1 MQPTLNLTIS
11 VVGMD
16 RLDTPIKSKSD
27 ISEAL
32 KAHISN
38 ILKSNRTFQTP
49 YKELRHFRPLKE
61 RADIFMNELDSI
73 KRVNKILVQIAEN
86 QDQLKRLNE
95 LNDQW
100 ATNCQQLEKG
110 FIKVPFTKYRLFDD
124 LGIVKHRIPT
134 LLERD
139 RQLVGSYNKLL
150 KQFKELAAFIDEE
163 IGQLAADNKIT
174 VTGNCFDKLSQIIK
188 ALDIGERPYIPD

>member
-1 MQPTLNLTIS
+1 
-11 VVGMD
+11 
-16 RLDTPIKSKSD
+16 
-27 ISEAL
+27 
-32 KAHISN
+32 
-38 ILKSNRTFQTP
+38 
-49 YKELRHFRPLKE
+49 
-61 RADIFMNELDSI
+61 MNELNSI

-139 RQLVGSYNKLL
+139 RQLVGNYNKLL
-150 KQFKELAAFIDEE
+150 KQCKDLAAFINEE
-163 IGQLAADNKIT
+163 IDQLAADNGIA
-174 VTGNCFDKLSQIIK
+174 VNGNYFDKLSQIVK
-188 ALDIGERPYIPD
+188 TLNIGERPYIPD

>member
-1 MQPTLNLTIS
+1 MDELENL
-11 VVGMD
+11 
-16 RLDTPIKSKSD
+16 K
-27 ISEAL
+27 
-32 KAHISN
+32 
-38 ILKSNRTFQTP
+38 Q
-49 YKELRHFRPLKE
+49 
-61 RADIFMNELDSI
+61 
-73 KRVNKILVQIAEN
+73 VNKILQQIAEN

-139 RQLVGSYNKLL
+139 RRLVGSYNKLL
-150 KQFKELAAFIDEE
+150 KQFKDLAAFIDEE
-163 IGQLAADNKIT
+163 IDQLAADNKIT
-174 VTGNCFDKLSQIIK
+174 VTGNCFDKLSQIVK
-188 ALDIGERPYIPD
+188 ALNIEERPYIPD

>member
-1 MQPTLNLTIS
+1 
-11 VVGMD
+11 
-16 RLDTPIKSKSD
+16 
-27 ISEAL
+27 
-32 KAHISN
+32 
-38 ILKSNRTFQTP
+38 
-49 YKELRHFRPLKE
+49 
-61 RADIFMNELDSI
+61 MNELDNI

-100 ATNCQQLEKG
+100 ATNCQQLEIG

-150 KQFKELAAFIDEE
+150 KQFKELAAFINEE
-163 IGQLAADNKIT
+163 IDQLAADNGIA
-174 VTGNCFDKLSQIIK
+174 VNGNYFDKLSQIVK
-188 ALDIGERPYIPD
+188 TLNIGERPYIPG

>member
-1 MQPTLNLTIS
+1 
-11 VVGMD
+11 
-16 RLDTPIKSKSD
+16 
-27 ISEAL
+27 
-32 KAHISN
+32 
-38 ILKSNRTFQTP
+38 
-49 YKELRHFRPLKE
+49 
-61 RADIFMNELDSI
+61 MNELDSI

-86 QDQLKRLNE
+86 QDQLERLNE

-124 LGIVKHRIPT
+124 LGIVKHNVPT

-150 KQFKELAAFIDEE
+150 KQFKELAAFINEE
-163 IGQLAADNKIT
+163 IDQLAADNGIA
-174 VTGNCFDKLSQIIK
+174 VNGNCFDKLSQIIK